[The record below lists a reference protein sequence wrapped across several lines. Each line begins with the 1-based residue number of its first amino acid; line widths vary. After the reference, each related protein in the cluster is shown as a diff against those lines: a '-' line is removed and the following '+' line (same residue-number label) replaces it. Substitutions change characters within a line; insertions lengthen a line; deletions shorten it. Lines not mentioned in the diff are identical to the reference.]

1 MAQTRDPD
9 PWPRPVTQTR
19 DPDPL
24 DPEPSVTDLDLV
36 EVAGDVTAWRVV
48 SYGRV
53 ALVGPELGLVG
64 QLLGG
69 PLAGLQVVGAV
80 DGRVETGQQVLP
92 EGMDMLKQGSRS
104 YRREGWTC

>member
-1 MAQTRDPD
+1 M
-9 PWPRPVTQTR
+9 TQTR
-19 DPDPL
+19 ATDPL

-36 EVAGDVTAWRVV
+36 EVAGDVTARWVV
-48 SYGRV
+48 SHSRV

-69 PLAGLQVVGAV
+69 PLAGLQVVSAV

-92 EGMDMLKQGSRS
+92 EGGVDVLKQGSRCC
-104 YRREGWTC
+104 RREGWTC